1 VQKGGNP
8 DKVNKKSRSSSCPY
22 AGLEGTIL
30 LERQIYL
37 RQEKIMNKLTTS
49 QCRLAAW
56 AGIIAPALFVAVFTI
71 EGWLRPGYDPITT
84 YVSALSLGP
93 RGWIQ
98 ITNFIVLG
106 MLMLVFTRGVAAEI
120 QSGKAS
126 RWGHICLT
134 LIALLFIVSGPF
146 IMDLTGTPLGQA
158 TIHGTIH
165 GLAGGIIF
173 ILMPVSCFIYLRRF
187 RQDPEWQ
194 YFHWGTL
201 LLGIIVAVAVLLLTF
216 STKLPSLQSI
226 FVDWLGLIQRF
237 IIVPFMIWMF
247 IFALGVLRR
256 TG

>member
-1 VQKGGNP
+1 MKTL
-8 DKVNKKSRSSSCPY
+8 S
-22 AGLEGTIL
+22 A
-30 LERQIYL
+30 
-37 RQEKIMNKLTTS
+37 S
-49 QCRLAAW
+49 QRRLAAW

-71 EGWLRPGYDPITT
+71 EGWLRPGYNPITT
-84 YVSALSLGP
+84 YVSALSLGA

-106 MLMLVFTRGVAAEI
+106 LLMLVFTRGVATEF

-126 RWGHICLT
+126 RWGLICLT

-146 IMDLTGTPLGQA
+146 VMDPMGTPLAQA

-187 RQDPEWQ
+187 RQDPEWR
-194 YFHWGTL
+194 YFQWGTL
-201 LLGIIVAVAVLLLTF
+201 LLGVIVAAAVLLLTF
-216 STKLPSLQSI
+216 TTKLPSLQSM
-226 FVDWLGLIQRF
+226 FVDWLGLVQRF
-237 IIVPFMIWMF
+237 IIIPFMIWLF
-247 IFALGVLRR
+247 IFAVGIQRR